1 MKANK
6 ETIKTGIGGIALSA
20 LVSSNVILHNDINNL
35 NSKLEKPKVEYVK
48 QDIAT
53 LESEL
58 QKITYKI
65 EAYHKG
71 QFEQIKLAP
80 DEVKNI
86 MVKNGKSIALSDYEN
101 VMVIMRQIQTERGI
115 QDSNALEVLY
125 QTSQDE
131 MGKIKGY
138 IDSYNEL

>member
-101 VMVIMRQIQTERGI
+101 VMVIMRQIQTERGV
-115 QDSNALEVLY
+115 QDSNALAALY